1 MYTNPMFKGTGE
13 KIMAEL
19 ALADKIRAV
28 DTDDLAERIINSHLM
43 PDMIGNLRSFS
54 KQSFRCPKCKTSHRR
69 MTLSGKCPKCGGPLK
84 ATMHKGNV
92 TKYLEIAKT
101 MSETYN
107 LSGYTDQRIKVI
119 EMNILSTFG
128 EEEKVQMDLSDFF

>member
-1 MYTNPMFKGTGE
+1 MQNGIVKYKCSVCGYEKQEVIKPTGSHDFSLE
-13 KIMAEL
+13 IAEPDRL
-19 ALADKIRAV
+19 KHSVSSATAV
-28 DTDDLAERIINSHLM
+28 YYKSCSDCGAY
-43 PDMIGNLRSFS
+43 GNDNYLFE
-54 KQSFRCPKCKTSHRR
+54 KTS
-69 MTLSGKCPKCGGPLK
+69 LPE
-84 ATMHKGNV
+84 
-92 TKYLEIAKT
+92 KYLEIAKT

>member
-1 MYTNPMFKGTGE
+1 
-13 KIMAEL
+13 
-19 ALADKIRAV
+19 
-28 DTDDLAERIINSHLM
+28 M

-101 MSETYN
+101 MSDTYN